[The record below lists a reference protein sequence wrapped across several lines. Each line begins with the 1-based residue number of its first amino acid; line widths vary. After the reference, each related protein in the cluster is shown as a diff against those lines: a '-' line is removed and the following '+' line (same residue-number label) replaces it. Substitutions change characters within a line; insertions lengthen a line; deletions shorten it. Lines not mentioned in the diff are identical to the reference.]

1 MGKAIA
7 ILADILQSSN
17 LDNSAIE
24 RERQVILRE
33 MQEVKSYAQPTYVLC
48 TGHSSLCVYLKR

>member
-1 MGKAIA
+1 MACFSPASACAASNLQVAKKDVGKAIA

-33 MQEVKSYAQPTYVLC
+33 MQEV
-48 TGHSSLCVYLKR
+48 

>member
-1 MGKAIA
+1 MWPASAKAQACAAFNLQVAKKDVGKAIA

-33 MQEVKSYAQPTYVLC
+33 MQEV
-48 TGHSSLCVYLKR
+48 

>member
-33 MQEVKSYAQPTYVLC
+33 MQEV
-48 TGHSSLCVYLKR
+48 